1 MQGKIKRISI
11 FVAIAVL
18 AAVLLTAC
26 GGSEFGLSEN
36 TGKRMTITAE
46 RTGKDAF
53 FLAGSLEVSKG
64 EQIVIT
70 SGLKKGSIRVELV
83 READKQSI
91 GELPDIVDG
100 EAAFKAEVSGT
111 DTASGTVPAGS
122 YMLRATGI
130 KKATGTVQIEV
141 KPAS

>member
-1 MQGKIKRISI
+1 MQGKIKRISL
-11 FVAIAVL
+11 FAAAVVL
-18 AAVLLTAC
+18 ALLSMTAC
-26 GGSEFGLSEN
+26 GKTEFGLTEN
-36 TGKRMTITAE
+36 TGKKMTVTAV
-46 RTGKDAF
+46 RTGRDAF
-53 FLAGSLEVSKG
+53 FLAGTLEVSDG
-64 EQIVIT
+64 EEIVIT
-70 SGLKKGSIRVELV
+70 SGLKKGTIRVELV